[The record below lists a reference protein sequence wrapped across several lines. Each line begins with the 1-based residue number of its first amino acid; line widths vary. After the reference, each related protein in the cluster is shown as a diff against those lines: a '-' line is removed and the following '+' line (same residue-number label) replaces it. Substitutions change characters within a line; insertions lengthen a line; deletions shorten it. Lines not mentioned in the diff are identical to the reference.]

1 MNPESGAADQI
12 LRMELMVTEC
22 AIKMASSGAVNIAA
36 LLVAVLRNEKQIAG
50 KTDINKMLQEGKPLT
65 TFPLES
71 TKMKDFADLAKQY
84 GMMFSLVRD
93 PQNADTVD
101 VIIKQED
108 AGIAN
113 QIREKIGATA
123 EVDEKNVDAG
133 LSESESVKSE
143 IMNQHGPA
151 STTTTTKLPQAQ
163 ADDMLSRLD
172 QIRAALTSDAG
183 LEQCR
188 TQLHAIQDE
197 LGRAL
202 GMPERSQDKDATRAA
217 TSEKQTPYRE
227 KHVARKDDKPS
238 VRDRIA
244 NIRDRLAHEPQH
256 LKQPQHTFQPPTGK
270 NPMVK

>member
-1 MNPESGAADQI
+1 MAANGA
-12 LRMELMVTEC
+12 M
-22 AIKMASSGAVNIAA
+22 NIAA

-50 KTDINKMLQEGKPLT
+50 KTDIKKMIQEGKPLT

-71 TKMKDFADLAKQY
+71 AKMKDFSDLAKQY
-84 GMMFSLVRD
+84 GMMFSIVRD
-93 PQNADTVD
+93 PNNSDTVD

-123 EVDEKNVDAG
+123 EVSEKNADAG

-143 IMNQHGPA
+143 ITNQHGPA
-151 STTTTTKLPQAQ
+151 STMTTPKLPQEQ
-163 ADDMLSRLD
+163 ADSMLSRLD
-172 QIRAALTSDAG
+172 GIRAALASGAG

-202 GMPERSQDKDATRAA
+202 GMPERSQDKDAAQTQTA
-217 TSEKQTPYRE
+217 TAEKRTPYRE
-227 KHVARKDDKPS
+227 KHAARTDGKPS

-244 NIRDRLAHEPQH
+244 SIKDRLAHEPQH

-270 NPMVK
+270 HPMVK

>member
-1 MNPESGAADQI
+1 
-12 LRMELMVTEC
+12 
-22 AIKMASSGAVNIAA
+22 
-36 LLVAVLRNEKQIAG
+36 
-50 KTDINKMLQEGKPLT
+50 MLQEGKPLT